1 MQPTW
6 QTPRPALLWMLI
18 SVVTTLALHVRHLPL
33 WLLGAAALTVLW
45 QIQVY
50 RGAWQ
55 YPAKYIKVLLTLLCF
70 GGVLS
75 SYGHLL
81 GLEPMVAILVSGF
94 SLKLLEIHHR
104 RDALVLI
111 YLAYFIIVI
120 QCLFEQGIVTGLIV
134 VLGVTI
140 VTAALAGLY
149 QSNHNNQTD
158 SRGILGAWFRPF
170 RSSAVIIMQ
179 SLPLMLVLFIV
190 MPRVGAL
197 WAVPKEQGSGVVGV
211 SDSMSPGDFSD
222 LGGSS
227 KVAFRVEFEGDIPA
241 QSALYWRG
249 LVFSD
254 FDGRRWSQSGSWGYR
269 DGSLLQWYGDKPEPW
284 DSQATRRGDA
294 LTYQVTLEATNS
306 PWLFALA
313 TPKPASQ
320 DVALTRDFRLYSK
333 RPLSSKTQYRVKS
346 WPDYNLEVSG
356 LSSWRRKMEL
366 ALPDGFNP
374 ETRAIAEQ
382 WRQESPDTVAL
393 LNRLLKLYNEEFIY
407 TLKPPLL
414 GKHTVDEFLW
424 ETKRGFCEFYA
435 SSFVFFAR
443 AAGIPARVVAGY
455 QGGERHPSEDYLLV
469 HQYDAHAWAEVWLEG
484 RGWIRV
490 DPTAAV
496 APERVEM
503 SFADL
508 FGENKDFLAGSLL
521 SLERYRHINWINN
534 LRLRLDALDY
544 AWAKWVLGY
553 GNMQTDLL
561 TSILGRLDPLR
572 VGLFLLAAG
581 ALAMLPVAVMSLLG
595 QEKKYRDDLDKFF
608 IQFCQRME
616 RAGITRRPGE
626 GPRDFAARIQSL
638 RPDLADQ
645 VSSLTALYEQQ
656 RYNTATLDSRNLRL
670 KELRL
675 KLRRFRPYLRSKVT

>member
-18 SVVTTLALHVRHLPL
+18 SVVTALALHAGHLPL

-55 YPAKYIKVLLTLLCF
+55 HPARFIKVLLTLLCF

-75 SYGHLL
+75 SYGRLL
-81 GLEPMVAILVSGF
+81 GLEPMVALLVSGF
-94 SLKLLEIHHR
+94 LLKLLEIHHR

-111 YLAYFIIVI
+111 YLAYFIVII
-120 QCLFEQGIVTGLIV
+120 QCLFEQGIVTGFV
-134 VLGVTI
+134 VVFGVMI

-149 QSNHNNQTD
+149 QNNQNTQNKQTNR
-158 SRGILGAWFRPF
+158 SGKLGTWFRPF
-170 RSSAVIIMQ
+170 RSSAVIIVQ

-190 MPRVGAL
+190 MPRIGAL

-241 QSALYWRG
+241 QSTLYWRG

-254 FDGRRWSQSGSWGYR
+254 FNGRRWSQSGSWGYQ
-269 DGSLLQWYGDKPEPW
+269 DGSLLQWYGEKPEPW
-284 DSQATRRGDA
+284 DRQATRRGDA
-294 LTYQVTLEATNS
+294 LSYKVTLEATNS

-313 TPKPASQ
+313 TPKPTSQ
-320 DVALTRDFRLYSK
+320 DVALTRDFRLFSK
-333 RPLSSKTQYRVKS
+333 RPLSSKTQYRVNS
-346 WPDYNLEVSG
+346 WLDYDLETGG
-356 LSSWRRKMEL
+356 LSSWRRKIEL
-366 ALPDGFNP
+366 ALPEGFNP
-374 ETRAIAEQ
+374 KTRAIAEQ
-382 WRQESPDTVAL
+382 WRQESPDPVAL
-393 LNRLLKLYNEEFIY
+393 LNRLLKLYNKEFIY

-443 AAGIPARVVAGY
+443 AAGIPARVVVGY

-496 APERVEM
+496 APERIEM

-508 FGENKDFLAGSLL
+508 FGENEDFLAESLL
-521 SLERYRHINWINN
+521 SLERYRHINWLNN

-553 GNMQTDLL
+553 ENVQTDLL
-561 TSILGRLDPLR
+561 TGILGRLDPLR

-581 ALAMLPVAVMSLLG
+581 ALAMLPVAIMSLLG
-595 QEKKYRDDLDKFF
+595 REKKYRDELDKFF

-616 RAGITRRPGE
+616 RAGIARRPGE
-626 GPRDFAARIQSL
+626 GPRDFAARIESL

-645 VSSLTALYEQQ
+645 VSSLTGLFEQQ
-656 RYNTATLDSRNLRL
+656 RYNTAVLNKRD
-670 KELRL
+670 LRL
-675 KLRRFRPYLRSKVT
+675 KLRRFRPYLRSKIP